1 MDQREMEEEIQE
13 IRERLIRLE
22 VLIEGVHKSVEKE
35 KATGGAVVIPVAAV
49 VALAEVAR
57 FFIERAA

>member
-1 MDQREMEEEIQE
+1 MDEREVEEEIGE

-22 VLIEGVHKSVEKE
+22 VLLEGVQKSIDKE
-35 KATGGAVVIPVAAV
+35 KATGGTIVIPVAAV
-49 VALAEVAR
+49 VAIAEVAR